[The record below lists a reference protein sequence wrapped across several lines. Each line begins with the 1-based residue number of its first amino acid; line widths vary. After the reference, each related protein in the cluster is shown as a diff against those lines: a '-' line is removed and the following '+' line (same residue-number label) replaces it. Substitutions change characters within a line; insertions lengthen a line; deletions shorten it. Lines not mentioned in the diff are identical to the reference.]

1 MTKETFELVAEHADE
16 LIEALDNTAASL
28 ETVMVHFGAQ
38 MTQTDRT
45 NRWRVVEEA
54 QALVKTLRG
63 KDETESEAPRMIT
76 VCKCG
81 SPRVY
86 RDAAMNVNT
95 EEVSTYDSM
104 SCSDC
109 GYDGRHYREVEVP
122 AEFDVTT
129 DMAAAEGA
137 EDPAEILARAEL
149 VIEGNHPWI
158 FYGNVLT
165 EFGLDDSFMWTP
177 HTLSP
182 YVEQYLRRHEVKP

>member
-1 MTKETFELVAEHADE
+1 MTKETFELVMEHADE

-28 ETVMVHFGAQ
+28 ETVMVHLGAR
-38 MTQTDRT
+38 MTEPDRAG
-45 NRWRVVEEA
+45 RWAVVNEA
-54 QALVKTLRG
+54 QALLKKLRG
-63 KDETESEAPRMIT
+63 EETAEPDASRVVT

-81 SPRVY
+81 SPRVF
-86 RDAAMNVNT
+86 RDACVNVNT
-95 EEVSTYDSM
+95 EEVSEYDSM

-122 AEFDVTT
+122 AEFDVAT
-129 DMAAAEGA
+129 DMAAAEGT
-137 EDPAEILARAEL
+137 ENPAEILARAEL

-182 YVEQYLRRHEVKP
+182 YVEQYLRRHQKD